1 MPARGGSK
9 GIKNKNLKK
18 IKKRS
23 LIEITSSF
31 IDKCK
36 IFDLKLISSDSA
48 RILKHGKKL
57 KFMTIRRPKKLS
69 KDHATDYQVINH
81 AIKELHKKKLEFD
94 YLAYLQPTAPFRK
107 KKHFLNVL
115 KKVYKNRLNGAW
127 SVTAIDKKMHPIKI
141 ILNNNSFIN
150 LYLKEGK
157 KFKSRQKLDEVFIR
171 NGLFYIFSTK
181 ELLKKKS
188 IYLKKMY
195 LSLTKYFNVNIDTVK
210 DLKIA
215 RENYYRLR

>member
-1 MPARGGSK
+1 
-9 GIKNKNLKK
+9 
-18 IKKRS
+18 
-23 LIEITSSF
+23 
-31 IDKCK
+31 
-36 IFDLKLISSDSA
+36 
-48 RILKHGKKL
+48 
-57 KFMTIRRPKKLS
+57 MTTWHTCSQLP
-69 KDHATDYQVINH
+69 H
-81 AIKELHKKKLEFD
+81 LE
-94 YLAYLQPTAPFRK
+94 K

-127 SVTAIDKKMHPIKI
+127 SVTAIDKKMHPMKI

>member
-1 MPARGGSK
+1 
-9 GIKNKNLKK
+9 
-18 IKKRS
+18 
-23 LIEITSSF
+23 
-31 IDKCK
+31 
-36 IFDLKLISSDSA
+36 
-48 RILKHGKKL
+48 
-57 KFMTIRRPKKLS
+57 
-69 KDHATDYQVINH
+69 
-81 AIKELHKKKLEFD
+81 
-94 YLAYLQPTAPFRK
+94 
-107 KKHFLNVL
+107 
-115 KKVYKNRLNGAW
+115 
-127 SVTAIDKKMHPIKI
+127 MHPMKI

>member
-18 IKKRS
+18 IKTRS

-36 IFDLKLISSDSA
+36 IFDLKLISSDSD

-57 KFMTIRRPKKLS
+57 EFMTIKRPKKIS

-107 KKHFLNVL
+107 TNHFLNAL

-127 SVTAIDKKMHPIKI
+127 SVTEIDKKMHPMKI
-141 ILNNNSFIN
+141 ILNNNNFIN
-150 LYLKEGK
+150 LYLKDGK
-157 KFKSRQKLDEVFIR
+157 KFKSRQKLEQVFIR
-171 NGLFYIFSTK
+171 NGLFYIFSTR

-195 LSLTKYFNVNIDTVK
+195 LSLTKYFNVNIDTIK

-215 RENYYRLR
+215 RKNYYRLK

>member
-23 LIEITSSF
+23 LIEITSNF

-81 AIKELHKKKLEFD
+81 AIKELHKKK
-94 YLAYLQPTAPFRK
+94 
-107 KKHFLNVL
+107 
-115 KKVYKNRLNGAW
+115 
-127 SVTAIDKKMHPIKI
+127 
-141 ILNNNSFIN
+141 
-150 LYLKEGK
+150 
-157 KFKSRQKLDEVFIR
+157 IR
-171 NGLFYIFSTK
+171 I
-181 ELLKKKS
+181 
-188 IYLKKMY
+188 
-195 LSLTKYFNVNIDTVK
+195 
-210 DLKIA
+210 
-215 RENYYRLR
+215 